1 MIKQSHGLKKSA
13 QPWRWGRVKAKKEEG
28 GGAGK

>member
-13 QPWRWGRVKAKKEEG
+13 QPWRWGRVKAKKEG